1 MRSPH
6 AAEPAFPDI
15 SAAPFAVPPGASP
28 ELVADQIVACFGA
41 VAALDRPATKVFEAF
56 TAGIGLDPLDPLIT
70 AGSQIAAEIDRGVV
84 GRARNAYHNSQHLCE
99 VVLCSLF
106 LGRQAG
112 LSQARLA
119 RVAVAALV
127 HDFRHDG
134 TTNAGQAF
142 RLERLAVAS
151 ARPYLADS
159 GVAPDEMERVAAI
172 VLATDATKGVPYAR
186 RCFRFLHRAGTRPEV
201 PAEATDDLGPLA
213 RLATDPEA
221 AFEAVLVAEADLLPS
236 VALTDAHSLLCQ
248 QRLVRE
254 NGRVGAGPAEK
265 LAFLD
270 QQSEGFLVSGFF
282 EPNFNRLRRS
292 MVAALP
298 MRPRE

>member
-1 MRSPH
+1 MTSPR
-6 AAEPAFPDI
+6 AVESAFPDLSI
-15 SAAPFAVPPGASP
+15 APFAVPPRASP
-28 ELVADQIVACFGA
+28 ERVADQIVACFGA
-41 VAALDRPATKVFEAF
+41 VAALDRPAASVFEVL
-56 TAGIGLDPLDPLIT
+56 TARAGLDPLDPLIT
-70 AGSQIAAEIDRGVV
+70 AGTQIAAEIDRGVA
-84 GRARNAYHNSQHLCE
+84 GRACNAYHNSQHLCE

-112 LSQARLA
+112 LSQTRLA
-119 RVAVAALV
+119 RVIVAALV

-134 TTNAGQAF
+134 TTNAGQVF

-151 ARPYLADS
+151 ARPYLVRA
-159 GVAPDEMERVAAI
+159 GVVPEEIERVAAI
-172 VLATDATKGVPYAR
+172 VLATEVSRGVLFAR
-186 RCFRFLHRAGTRPEV
+186 RCFRFFHQTGPRPEV
-201 PAEATDDLGPLA
+201 PAEATGDLSPLR
-213 RLATDPEA
+213 RLATDPET